1 MSHLDR
7 IQAKIMSISL
17 AQAQRRDW
25 AARGEKLV
33 FTNGCFDI
41 LHYGHLHYLAQA
53 RDLGDRLMIG
63 LNDDASV
70 GRLKG
75 ANRPIQDIQTRQ
87 MMLAALEFVDVV
99 VLFQEDTPLKLIK
112 AVLPDVLVKGGD
124 YTPDSIVGAKEVQ
137 AAGGEVKVL
146 SFIPGYST
154 SSIEQKIR
162 NQSSS

>member
-75 ANRPIQDIQTRQ
+75 SNRPIQDIQTRQ
-87 MMLAALEFVDVV
+87 MMLAALEFVDAV

-162 NQSSS
+162 NQS